1 MASSGCPSSASSSLV
16 PAAAGAGELAQSAAA
31 AAGLSLAES
40 VPAPESELF
49 HGERTPPPPEEVS
62 NATGC
67 PR

>member
-1 MASSGCPSSASSSLV
+1 M